1 MTRCKCQ
8 IDDRPLNSLLSFWLQ
23 DLPAATNKTLQLQ
36 INDSHATMD
45 SSNRINKC
53 NKFAYTICMLLFWR
67 SVLFAFF
74 FLLLFDFSIWLMFW
88 TVASIYAAW
97 ADSISTF
104 GSWSVDQ
111 PGHWSE
117 NKRSNMNDQ
126 RNVGKGE
133 VIILANSIL
142 DWLSI
147 CDSVSVVP
155 ILWALTE
162 THHQLNC
169 SISMLIA
176 CKMIAFMINVDL

>member
-1 MTRCKCQ
+1 MIRTPQ
-8 IDDRPLNSLLSFWLQ
+8 WTVQTEL
-23 DLPAATNKTLQLQ
+23 
-36 INDSHATMD
+36 INA
-45 SSNRINKC
+45 INLRTQFVC
-53 NKFAYTICMLLFWR
+53 FCFGVPFCLR
-67 SVLFAFF
+67 FF

-162 THHQLNC
+162 THHRLNC